1 MEASHDGWQKFQ
13 AVAAVGVIL
22 ALGIIGSVVLRNAHG
37 ASGASLAFRVIEYKH
52 DGPKQDTVKVVYDHR
67 RIMNLDRN
75 VTKLQTELGSAGWV
89 PAGEHFTKAD
99 ATPKGCVIRVLVPE
113 KEQVAAPQLK
123 YALEGCDPSV
133 SLESVLLSS
142 HVAGY
147 SLGTYGYGGYR
158 LVTQSR

>member
-13 AVAAVGVIL
+13 AVAVVGVIL
-22 ALGIIGSVVLRNAHG
+22 LVLGIIGSVVLRNAHG

-75 VTKLQTELGSAGWV
+75 VTELQTKLGSAGWV

-99 ATPKGCVIRVLVPE
+99 VVPKGCVIRVLVPE
-113 KEQVAAPQLK
+113 KEQVAAPQSK
-123 YALEGCDPSV
+123 YALEGCDPSMTV
-133 SLESVLLSS
+133 SSVMSPP
-142 HVAGY
+142 HIIGNV
-147 SLGTYGYGGYR
+147 LGHHGHYR
-158 LVTQSR
+158 LIAQSR